1 MLLPACINIIV
12 MNIFF
17 KRLSPLVFVFI
28 CACST
33 EISEQERMLMKV
45 VREDSASSFLRAQR
59 ILADIPIQVAE
70 GLNID
75 LWASEVLAPD
85 PIAMSIDDFGNIYL
99 TRTNRQKNSEFD
111 IRGHEDWMTRSI
123 ALQSVDERRGLLK
136 EIFAIEKSE
145 QNSWLKDLNADGI
158 HDWRDLTVERD
169 EVWKLQDLNEDGMAE
184 ISTRVLND
192 FHNVITDV
200 AGGLLVRKEDM
211 FVGIGPDMWRLQ
223 DIDNDGYYE
232 SKESINTGFAVHIG
246 FSGHG
251 MSGAIEGPDGKIYWG
266 IGDIGANLTDKT
278 GKNHFYPNQGV
289 LVRSNPD
296 GSDFEVFAA
305 GLRNTHEFA
314 FDEYGNIIGQD
325 NDGDHEGESERL
337 VHIVEGSDSGWRTN
351 WQFGKYT
358 DPKNN
363 SYNVWMDEV
372 MFKPRWEGQAAY
384 ILPPLKN
391 YHNGPTGF
399 TYNPGSGL
407 GKKWQNHFFVSEFV
421 GEPSGSHIWGFT
433 LKRRGF
439 SFELD
444 REIDVM
450 SGLLPTGIRFGPDG
464 ALYFAD
470 WINGW
475 GTKDL
480 GRVWRL
486 DVSEQ
491 RNDLQAIREKTK
503 VLMRKNYEKENETN
517 LFELLKYPDMRI
529 RQKAQFELV
538 DRSKSQS
545 LINAI
550 AQREDKF
557 MRIHGIWGLGQLI
570 AKGEDLASSLMPYLQ
585 DEDGEIVAQTAKVL
599 GDVKFAAAG
608 PQLIPLLTHKNSRV
622 KFYAAQALGRIKDES
637 AVNGLIRL
645 LALNNDEDVYLRHA
659 AVLSLSRIG
668 VQAPI
673 INLRSSPDRSLRIAA
688 VLVLRRW
695 SHPDLRYFLTDED
708 DYIALEAAR
717 AINDDW
723 SVIEALPALASLLNN
738 TQLTSEALGRR
749 AINAASRLGTLKTLE
764 LLIQFAQRDDIPL
777 KLKVESIDALSHWA
791 EPSLLDRVDGRYRGY
806 QKRDLELLKGYLRP
820 MMSHM
825 NIKNKME
832 VKVEL
837 IRMFAEVGERSALQK
852 IHELLR
858 SDNDAQVRATA
869 LRALGQLNYQELNQV
884 VMQGMTD
891 KSSLVRSEAI
901 KLLTQVT
908 LNKDRFEDTM
918 ESVFKEG
925 TIAEQQQLLK
935 VLGKLDTLVTQSL
948 IKGFIAE
955 MGNNNLDPSLYLDL
969 IEAVAKT
976 QSVYLNAQLTTL
988 PTDKLSDYNEVMY
1001 GGSIAKGRDYF
1012 YGGSAGQCVRCHGL
1026 EKGSVGVGPN
1036 LREIGGLLTR
1046 KQLLE
1051 ALIDPSKRLAPGYGV
1066 VNLTLIGGQMVA
1078 GILMEENEEELILK
1092 TSEAEPMEIPLERI
1106 KTRINA
1112 PSSMPSMGKILSKRE
1127 LRDVIAFLSSLK
1139 GD

>member
-1 MLLPACINIIV
+1 MCINGFF
-12 MNIFF
+12 MNNFF
-17 KRLSPLVFVFI
+17 KRLLPLVFVFI
-28 CACST
+28 SACSA
-33 EISEQERMLMKV
+33 EMSEQETMLIKV
-45 VREDSASSFLRAQR
+45 VREDSASSFFKAQR
-59 ILADIPIQVAE
+59 ILADIPIQVAD
-70 GLNID
+70 GLSID
-75 LWASEVLAPD
+75 LWASEILAPD
-85 PIAMSIDDFGNIYL
+85 PIAMSIDDWGSIYL

-123 ALQSVDERRGLLK
+123 ALKTVEERRSLLK
-136 EIFAIEKSE
+136 EIFATEKSE
-145 QNSWLKDLNADGI
+145 QNSWLKDLNADSI
-158 HDWRDLTVERD
+158 HDWKDLTVEKD

-192 FHNVITDV
+192 FHNEITDV
-200 AGGLLVRKEDM
+200 AGALLVRKEDM
-211 FVGIGPDMWRLQ
+211 FVGIGPDMWRLK
-223 DIDNDGYYE
+223 DIDKDGYYE

-278 GKNHFYPNQGV
+278 GKNYFYPNQGV

-325 NDGDHEGESERL
+325 NDGDHKGESERL
-337 VHIVEGSDSGWRTN
+337 IHIVEGSDSGWRTN

-363 SYNVWMDEV
+363 GYNVWMDEV

-384 ILPPLKN
+384 ILPPLMN

-399 TYNPGSGL
+399 IYNPGTGL

-433 LKRRGF
+433 LKRKGF

-450 SGLLPTGIRFGPDG
+450 GGLLPTGIRFGPDG

-475 GTKDL
+475 GTKNL
-480 GRVWRL
+480 GRVWKI
-486 DVSEQ
+486 DVSDEQ
-491 RNDLQAIREKTK
+491 NDLKAIRIKTK
-503 VLMRKNYEKENETN
+503 DLMRKNYEKEDETN

-538 DRSKSQS
+538 NRRKSQL

-550 AQREDKF
+550 AQKEDKF

-570 AKGEDLASSLMPYLQ
+570 AKGEDLASNLILYLS
-585 DEDGEIVAQTAKVL
+585 DEDGEIIAQTAKVL
-599 GDVKFAAAG
+599 GDVKFTAAG
-608 PQLIPLLTHKNSRV
+608 SHLIPLLTHKNSRV
-622 KFYAAQALGRIKDES
+622 KFYAAQALGRIKDER
-637 AVNGLIRL
+637 AVNDLIKL
-645 LALNNDEDVYLRHA
+645 LAENNDEDVYLRHA

-668 VQAPI
+668 LETPI
-673 INLRSSPDRSLRIAA
+673 VNLRNNPDRSLRIAA

-723 SVIEALPALASLLNN
+723 SVIEALPALASLLKN

-749 AINAASRLGTLKTLE
+749 AINAASRLGTPETLV
-764 LLIQFAQRDDIPL
+764 LLIDFAQRDDIAL
-777 KLKVESIDALSHWA
+777 NLKVEAIDALSHWA
-791 EPSLLDRVDGRYRGY
+791 EPSLLDRVDGRYRGK
-806 QKRDLELLKGYLRP
+806 QKRDLELLKRYLRP
-820 MMSHM
+820 MMSLLD
-825 NIKNKME
+825 IEKKME

-837 IRMFAEVGERSALQK
+837 IRMFAEVGEQSASQK
-852 IHELLR
+852 IFELFR
-858 SDNDAQVRATA
+858 TDNDAMVRATA
-869 LRALGQLNYQELNQV
+869 LRALGRLNYQNLNQL

-891 KSSLVRSEAI
+891 KSSLVRAEAI
-901 KLLTQVT
+901 GLLTQVI
-908 LNKDRFEDTM
+908 LDKDRFKDTM
-918 ESVFKEG
+918 ESVLAEG
-925 TIAEQQQLLK
+925 SIEEQQKLLK

-948 IKGFIAE
+948 IEGLIAK
-955 MGNNNLDPSLYLDL
+955 MANNNLDPSLYLDL
-969 IEAVAKT
+969 TEAVAKT
-976 QSVYLNAQLTTL
+976 QSVYLNTQLTTL
-988 PTDKLSDYNEVMY
+988 TTDKLSGYNELMY
-1001 GGSIAKGRDYF
+1001 GGSIENGRDYF
-1012 YGGSAGQCVRCHGL
+1012 YDGSAGQCVRCHGL

-1036 LREIGGLLTR
+1036 LSEIGGLLTR

-1051 ALIDPSKRLAPGYGV
+1051 ALIEPSKRLAPGYGV
-1066 VNLTLIGGQMVA
+1066 VNLTLRGGQMVA

-1092 TSEAEPMEIPLERI
+1092 TSEAEPIEIPMERI
-1106 KTRINA
+1106 ETRINA
-1112 PSSMPSMGKILSKRE
+1112 PSSMPPMGQILTKRE

>member
-1 MLLPACINIIV
+1 MCVNVIFMKNLFQRISLLA
-12 MNIFF
+12 
-17 KRLSPLVFVFI
+17 FVFI
-28 CACST
+28 SACSA
-33 EISEQERMLMKV
+33 ELSEQETMPIKV
-45 VREDSASSFLRAQR
+45 VREDSANSFLKAQR

-75 LWASEVLAPD
+75 LWASETLAPD
-85 PIAMSIDDFGNIYL
+85 PIAMSIDDWGSIYL

-123 ALQSVDERRGLLK
+123 ALKTVEERRGLLR
-136 EIFAIEKSE
+136 EIFATEKSE

-158 HDWRDLTVERD
+158 HNWRDLTVERD

-184 ISTRVLND
+184 ISTRVLSD
-192 FHNVITDV
+192 FHDEITDV
-200 AGGLLVRKEDM
+200 AGALLVRKEDM
-211 FVGIGPDMWRLQ
+211 FVGIGPDMWRLK
-223 DIDNDGYYE
+223 DIDKDGYYE

-278 GKNHFYPNQGV
+278 GKNYFYPNQGV

-325 NDGDHEGESERL
+325 NDGDHKGESERL
-337 VHIVEGSDSGWRTN
+337 IHIVEGSDSGWRTN

-363 SYNVWMDEV
+363 GYNVWMDEL
-372 MFKPRWEGQAAY
+372 MFMPRWEGQAAY
-384 ILPPLKN
+384 ILPPLMN

-421 GEPSGSHIWGFT
+421 GEPSRSHIWGFT
-433 LKRRGF
+433 LKRKGF

-475 GTKDL
+475 GTKNL
-480 GRVWRL
+480 GRVWKI
-486 DVSEQ
+486 DVSEEQ
-491 RNDLQAIREKTK
+491 NDLQAIRMKTK
-503 VLMRKNYEKENETN
+503 NLMRKNYEKENETN

-538 DRSKSQS
+538 NRRKSHL

-550 AQREDKF
+550 AQKEDKF

-570 AKGEDLASSLMPYLQ
+570 AKGENLATNLIPYLS
-585 DEDGEIVAQTAKVL
+585 DEDGEIIAQTAKVL
-599 GDVKFAAAG
+599 GDVKFTAAG
-608 PQLIPLLTHKNSRV
+608 SHLIPLLTHKNSRV

-637 AVNGLIRL
+637 AVSGLIQL
-645 LALNNDEDVYLRHA
+645 LVKNNDEDVYLRHA

-668 VQAPI
+668 LQTPI
-673 INLRSSPDRSLRIAA
+673 INLRSNPDRSLRIAA

-723 SVIEALPALASLLNN
+723 SVIEALPALASLLKN

-749 AINAASRLGTLKTLE
+749 AINAASRLGTPKTLK
-764 LLIQFAQRDDIPL
+764 LLIHFAQRDDIPL
-777 KLKVESIDALSHWA
+777 KLKVEAIDALSHWA
-791 EPSLLDRVDGRYRGY
+791 EPSLLDRVDGRYRGE
-806 QKRDLELLKGYLRP
+806 QKRDLELLKRYLRP
-820 MMSHM
+820 MMSLI
-825 NIKNKME
+825 NTENKTE
-832 VKVEL
+832 LKVEL
-837 IRMFAEVGERSALQK
+837 IRMFAEVGEQSASQK
-852 IHELLR
+852 ILELLR
-858 SDNDAQVRATA
+858 IDNDATVRATA
-869 LRALGQLNYQELNQV
+869 LRALGRLNYQNLSQV

-891 KSSLVRSEAI
+891 KSFLVRAEAI
-901 KLLTQVT
+901 GLLTQVT
-908 LNKDRFEDTM
+908 LDKDRFKDTM
-918 ESVFKEG
+918 ELVLTEG
-925 TIAEQQQLLK
+925 STVEQQKLLK

-948 IKGFIAE
+948 IEGLIAK
-955 MGNNNLDPSLYLDL
+955 MDNNNLDPSLYLDL
-969 IEAVAKT
+969 TEAVAKT
-976 QSVYLNAQLTTL
+976 QSVYLNTQLTTL
-988 PTDKLSDYNEVMY
+988 TTDKLSGYDEVMY
-1001 GGSIAKGRDYF
+1001 GGSIENGRDYF
-1012 YGGSAGQCVRCHGL
+1012 YEGSAGQCVRCHGL

-1036 LREIGGLLTR
+1036 LSEIGGILTR

-1051 ALIDPSKRLAPGYGV
+1051 ALIEPSKRLAPGYGV

-1078 GILMEENEEELILK
+1078 GILMGENEEELILK
-1092 TSEAEPMEIPLERI
+1092 TSEAEPIEIPLERI

-1112 PSSMPSMGKILSKRE
+1112 PSSMPPMGQILTKRE

-1139 GD
+1139 EY